1 MSNLL
6 TVMQHKKLVVV
17 NTHGEKLV
25 GTLHEVG
32 SKEIVIVCHGF
43 RSSKDRIPMV
53 TLAAAFEKAGISAF
67 RFDFAGNGGSEG
79 SFQYGNY
86 RREADD
92 LRVVVEHFRR
102 SGHILA
108 AIVGHSKGGNVVL
121 LYASKYKDVPIVVNI
136 AGRYNLE
143 RGIEG
148 RLGKNYLE
156 KIKQDGYID
165 VRNKRGR
172 VDFRVTKESLR
183 DRLTTDILT
192 SCQTIPPNCRVL
204 TVHGSRDEMVS
215 VEDAFEFAKC
225 VPTHTLRVIEGA
237 DHEFT
242 SHQRELAS
250 LVVAFVISTL
260 SNEETGESTNGTMER
275 PIRSRV

>member
-1 MSNLL
+1 M
-6 TVMQHKKLVVV
+6 
-17 NTHGEKLV
+17 
-25 GTLHEVG
+25 
-32 SKEIVIVCHGF
+32 
-43 RSSKDRIPMV
+43 
-53 TLAAAFEKAGISAF
+53 
-67 RFDFAGNGGSEG
+67 
-79 SFQYGNY
+79 
-86 RREADD
+86 
-92 LRVVVEHFRR
+92 
-102 SGHILA
+102 
-108 AIVGHSKGGNVVL
+108 L

-192 SCQTIPPNCRVL
+192 SCQTILPNCRVL